1 MVVAVKRVV
10 FEVLKP
16 RKVSTVDLSKSLSAT
31 DGAEQVDVTVNESD
45 DRTETLDITI
55 SGYQVNCE
63 SALKI
68 MQESSVSINGIDE
81 ISVARIGVETI

>member
-1 MVVAVKRVV
+1 MAVAVKRIV

-16 RKVSTVDLSKSLSAT
+16 RKVSTVDLSKCLGAT
-31 DGAEQVDVTVNESD
+31 DGAEQVDVAVNESD
-45 DRTETLDITI
+45 DRTETLDVTI
-55 SGYQVNCE
+55 SGYHVNCK